1 MNLYGNLE
9 DEKALAG
16 MLYGM
21 NPTTIVSY
29 SALTDL
35 EMGKGVFSV
44 DGKLQNTGNENQ
56 FFGIACFTQIAGTTG
71 KNFYKV
77 GDTAN
82 IVTEGYV
89 WAKIESGR
97 NPLLNGSAYINT
109 TTGEVTS
116 SGTYAIGRFR
126 SEVQNGLILVEVIPT
141 ATR

>member
-9 DEKALAG
+9 NEKALGG

-21 NPTTIVSY
+21 NPTTIVSH
-29 SALTDL
+29 SAKTEL

-44 DGKLQNTGNENQ
+44 DGEFQNTGNENQ

-97 NPLLNGSAYINT
+97 NPIMNSSVYINT
-109 TTGEVTS
+109 TTAEVTT
-116 SGTYAIGRFR
+116 SGTFAIGRFR
-126 SEVQNGLILVEVIPT
+126 SEVQNGLILIEIMPS
-141 ATR
+141 ASR